1 MVPYSWLIE
10 IEIVNKRISEK
21 KKKYCKSKSNSSSQK
36 MKNLEGNLV

>member
-21 KKKYCKSKSNSSSQK
+21 KKKYCKSKVILHLKKS
-36 MKNLEGNLV
+36 